1 MLIPAYNKEFE
12 VIFGKNVDPGIII
25 LLLNNKLLMIPVPYE
40 CTLQQNGK
48 EVGVTFGLKL

>member
-12 VIFGKNVDPGIII
+12 VIFGKNVDPGII
-25 LLLNNKLLMIPVPYE
+25 LLLNNKLLMISVPYE

-48 EVGVTFGLKL
+48 EVGVTSGLKL